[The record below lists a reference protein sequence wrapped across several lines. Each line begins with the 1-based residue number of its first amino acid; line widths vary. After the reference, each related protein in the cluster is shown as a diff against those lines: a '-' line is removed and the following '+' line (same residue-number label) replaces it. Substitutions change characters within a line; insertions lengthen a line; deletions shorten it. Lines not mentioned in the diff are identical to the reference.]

1 MHQLHSSLYHQIIKR
16 WVNVPGRKRN
26 HPPHRLGNEA
36 HRKKL
41 IIPDIAAEAQKQTAA
56 GHSQGAHRQQ
66 DTCCLPPC
74 LFFITHLSV
83 SVIPGTNREK
93 TAADAP
99 CGFSPAV
106 KSLPLPKG
114 MAYFAGFPSSVTVI
128 LRISFVLIS
137 LQISLMKVSR
147 GFTPSSPAKRLLTET
162 VPSSSSF
169 CPTTSI

>member
-1 MHQLHSSLYHQIIKR
+1 MENISEALLKELIESVLEGRSVRPEGKAGLLLEEREKERDPTQLPYM
-16 WVNVPGRKRN
+16 
-26 HPPHRLGNEA
+26 
-36 HRKKL
+36 
-41 IIPDIAAEAQKQTAA
+41 D
-56 GHSQGAHRQQ
+56 
-66 DTCCLPPC
+66 LPPC
-74 LFFITHLSV
+74 LFFITHLSI
-83 SVIPGTNREK
+83 SVIPGTSREK
-93 TAADAP
+93 TAADVP
-99 CGFSPAV
+99 CGFFPAV
-106 KSLPLPKG
+106 KSLPMPKG